1 MLEDSLLSKEVFY
14 KLRLI
19 KRKKVDNAIT
29 FASII
34 IKLRYNAK
42 YLVIN
47 LKKGNKVFLKLY
59 YKYSILGHF
68 SQKAIIVAR

>member
-1 MLEDSLLSKEVFY
+1 MLPKKVFR

-34 IKLRYNAK
+34 IKLRYDVK

-47 LKKGNKVFLKLY
+47 LKIGNEVFLGLY
-59 YKYSILGHF
+59 YRYSISGLF
-68 SQKAIIVAR
+68 NRKLL